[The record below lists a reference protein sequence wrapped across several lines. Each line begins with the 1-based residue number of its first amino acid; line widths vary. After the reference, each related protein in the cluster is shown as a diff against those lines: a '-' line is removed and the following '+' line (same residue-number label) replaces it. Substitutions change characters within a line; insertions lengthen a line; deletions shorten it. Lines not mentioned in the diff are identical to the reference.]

1 MMPMSAAVMALK
13 DLHFEGNITPIKWY
27 NHIRHD
33 NGKPDLNAI
42 IILSNIVSE
51 YEQQSKDN
59 LLQKNYQY
67 YVDLFGL
74 SKRQVSDAFVRLEQ
88 QGFIKRIFRHVKIL
102 GSTIANVLF
111 IEINFTKVNEISKDL
126 RTKSTQGEAQ

>member
-1 MMPMSAAVMALK
+1 MMSMSPAVMAFK
-13 DLHFEGNITPIKWY
+13 DLHLEGNITPMEWFQHLRY
-27 NHIRHD
+27 E
-33 NGKPDLNAI
+33 NGKPDINAI

-51 YEQQSKDN
+51 YGQQSKDN

-88 QGFIKRIFRHVKIL
+88 QGFIKRIFRHVKTL

>member
-1 MMPMSAAVMALK
+1 MTISPTVMALK
-13 DLHFEGNITPIKWY
+13 DLHFESNITPMEWFQHLRY
-27 NHIRHD
+27 E

-51 YEQQSKDN
+51 YGQQSKDD

-67 YVDLFGL
+67 YVNLFGL
-74 SKRQVSDAFVRLEQ
+74 SKRQVTDAFIRLEQ
-88 QGFIKRIFRHVKIL
+88 QGLIKRIFRHVKTL

-111 IEINFTKVNEISKDL
+111 IEINFSKVNEISKDL
-126 RTKSTQGEAQ
+126 RTKSTQGETL